1 MNEFGKYMNGS
12 WILNMS
18 IIRGYLEDRSRRNNL
33 RIDGIKQKVGESW
46 QDCEAEVEKLFRE
59 KLDIEDEVIIQRAH
73 RAKRNKKQQK
83 TPAKDNHL
91 LSVKF

>member
-1 MNEFGKYMNGS
+1 
-12 WILNMS
+12 MS

-59 KLDIEDEVIIQRAH
+59 KLDIEDEVIIQRTH
-73 RAKRNKKQQK
+73 RAKRNKKQ
-83 TPAKDNHL
+83 
-91 LSVKF
+91 

>member
-1 MNEFGKYMNGS
+1 MMNEFGKYMNGS

-59 KLDIEDEVIIQRAH
+59 KLDIEDEVIIQRTH
-73 RAKRNKKQQK
+73 RAKRNKKQ
-83 TPAKDNHL
+83 
-91 LSVKF
+91 